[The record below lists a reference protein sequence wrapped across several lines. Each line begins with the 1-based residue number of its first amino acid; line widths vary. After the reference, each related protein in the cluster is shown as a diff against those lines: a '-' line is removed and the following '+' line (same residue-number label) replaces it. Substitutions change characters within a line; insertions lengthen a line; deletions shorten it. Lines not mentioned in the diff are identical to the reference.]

1 MGELAI
7 AGFAVRITF
16 DRWRHMFEAE
26 VVMEASVEWLCY
38 SFSSLDYHTVLCFAL
53 NDVLPDYLTEDIYE
67 TFSVIF
73 LSSISR

>member
-1 MGELAI
+1 LQALQYESHSIDGGI
-7 AGFAVRITF
+7 
-16 DRWRHMFEAE
+16 EAE

-53 NDVLPDYLTEDIYE
+53 NDVLPDYLTEAIYE